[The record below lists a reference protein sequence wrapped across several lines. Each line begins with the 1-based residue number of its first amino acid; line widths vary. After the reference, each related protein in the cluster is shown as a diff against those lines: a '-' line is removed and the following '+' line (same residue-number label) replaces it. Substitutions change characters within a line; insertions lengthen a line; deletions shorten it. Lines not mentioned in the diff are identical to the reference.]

1 MYFLYFKSIKKEL
14 WKVEDQRLK
23 TQLKLTHS
31 KERYCSERNGKNI
44 LSSMNEPEVK
54 VVFMEA
60 KEIMVCEKIQRSR
73 LAHAN

>member
-1 MYFLYFKSIKKEL
+1 ME
-14 WKVEDQRLK
+14 
-23 TQLKLTHS
+23 
-31 KERYCSERNGKNI
+31 KNT

-60 KEIMVCEKIQRSR
+60 KEITVCKKIQRSR